1 MTTTEAPRRT
11 ATRPARRPT
20 TRATSSRA
28 ASSRTATG
36 SGRAGTGRAT
46 TASNRTKAAPV
57 ARTATW
63 SSPATSY
70 YLVGGATLL
79 LLLLG
84 LVMVLSASTVY
95 SLRDTEGATPFA
107 DFLNQAKFAIIA
119 APVAYGISRLP
130 VGWIR
135 KLAWVGIIGALGLQ
149 LLVFSPLSLSQGGN
163 SGWIHIGPQ
172 NLQPAEFSK
181 LALAV
186 WLGAVLAAK
195 GPLLKKWSHVLM
207 PAVLVAGLFLG
218 IVLYTHDLGTALILI
233 ALVAGALWVA
243 GVPLSMFSL
252 AAAGVTAAVAYLAVS
267 SANRRERLL
276 SFLSPETAD
285 PMGLGLQPRHAL
297 GGLGTGGISGVGLG
311 GSREKWLWLPEGHN
325 DYIFAIIGE
334 ELGLLG
340 TLLVL
345 VLFGALAVG
354 LTRIIKRHPDPFVKI
369 TTAAI
374 GCWIIG
380 QALINIGVVIGVLP
394 VIGLPLPLVSA
405 GGSALVTTLAAL
417 GIVLAFARSE
427 PGAKEALAARK
438 ASVRRSLAVIAPRLA
453 SGKAR
458 G

>member
-20 TRATSSRA
+20 TGATTTRRTTSSGRA
-28 ASSRTATG
+28 ASS
-36 SGRAGTGRAT
+36 TGRGT
-46 TASNRTKAAPV
+46 TTPNRTRAASS

-70 YLVGGATLL
+70 YLVGGSTLL

-95 SLRDTEGATPFA
+95 SLRDSAGATPFS
-107 DFLNQAKFAIIA
+107 DFLNQAKFALVA

-130 VGWIR
+130 PTWIR
-135 KLAWVGIIGALGLQ
+135 RLAWLGMIGALGLQ
-149 LLVFSPLSLSQGGN
+149 MLVFTPLSLEATGGN
-163 SGWIHIGPQ
+163 SGWIRIGPQ

-207 PAVLVAGLFLG
+207 PAVLVAGMFLG
-218 IVLYTHDLGTALILI
+218 IVVYTHDLGTALILI

-243 GVPLSMFSL
+243 GVPMSMFSV
-252 AAAGVTAAVAYLAVS
+252 AGAGVTAAVFFLVVS
-267 SANRRERLL
+267 SDSRRNRILG
-276 SFLSPETAD
+276 FLSPETVD

-325 DYIFAIIGE
+325 DFIFAIIGE

-345 VLFGALAVG
+345 VLFAALAVG

-380 QALINIGVVIGVLP
+380 QALVNIGVVIGVLP
-394 VIGLPLPLVSA
+394 VVGLPLPLVSA

-417 GIVLAFARSE
+417 GIVLAFARTE

>member
-1 MTTTEAPRRT
+1 VTTTEAPRRT
-11 ATRPARRPT
+11 AARPARRPT
-20 TRATSSRA
+20 TRTTS
-28 ASSRTATG
+28 G
-36 SGRAGTGRAT
+36 SGRAGSGTGRAAAT
-46 TASNRTKAAPV
+46 SNRTKVAPT

-70 YLVGGATLL
+70 YLVGGSTLL

-95 SLRDTEGATPFA
+95 SLRDSGGATPFA
-107 DFLNQAKFAIIA
+107 DFFNQAKFAIVA

-130 VGWIR
+130 PRWIR
-135 KLAWVGIIGALGLQ
+135 KLAWVGVIGALGLQ
-149 LLVFSPLSLSQGGN
+149 LLVFTPFSLAATGGN
-163 SGWIHIGPQ
+163 SGWIQIGPQ

-207 PAVLVAGLFLG
+207 PAVLVAGMFLG
-218 IVLYTHDLGTALILI
+218 IVIYTHDLGTALILI

-243 GVPLSMFSL
+243 GVPISMFSV
-252 AAAGVTAAVAYLAVS
+252 AGAGVTAAVFFLVVS
-267 SANRRERLL
+267 SDSRRNRILG
-276 SFLSPETAD
+276 FLSPETAD

-325 DYIFAIIGE
+325 DFIFAIIGE

-345 VLFGALAVG
+345 VLFAALAVG

-380 QALINIGVVIGVLP
+380 QALVNIGVVIGVLP

-417 GIVLAFARSE
+417 GIVLAFARTE